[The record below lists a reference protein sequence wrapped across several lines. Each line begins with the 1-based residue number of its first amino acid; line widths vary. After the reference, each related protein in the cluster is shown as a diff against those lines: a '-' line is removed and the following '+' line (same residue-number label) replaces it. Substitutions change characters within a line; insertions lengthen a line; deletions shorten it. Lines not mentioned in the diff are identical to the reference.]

1 MILPLL
7 LKIILVVFTVQLIL
21 LIIFWKKGRKVI
33 LISMLLV
40 AALGTW
46 QAINEYNRK
55 NVDISKT
62 KADVKISAIDL
73 INEYEANDSLANQ
86 KYLGKIIELT
96 GHVRQLQNDSEGN
109 YTIVLGEQG
118 NLSSVRCTMDTTYN
132 TDAAAVEKG
141 SSVTIRGLCT
151 GFKKNE
157 LLGENL
163 GSDVEL
169 NRSVVIK
176 NKN

>member
-1 MILPLL
+1 MPLL
-7 LKIILVVFTVQLIL
+7 LKIILAILALQLIL
-21 LIIFWKKGRKVI
+21 LIIFWKKGRKII

-40 AALGTW
+40 AGVGAW
-46 QAINEYNRK
+46 QAVKEYNRK
-55 NVDISKT
+55 NADLSKI
-62 KADVKISAIDL
+62 KADVKISAINL
-73 INEYEANDSLANQ
+73 INEYEANDSLANR
-86 KYLGKIIELT
+86 KYLGKVIELT
-96 GHVRQLQNDSEGN
+96 GNVRKLEDDGSGN

-118 NLSSVRCTMDTTYN
+118 SLSSVRCTMDTMYRN
-132 TDAAAVEKG
+132 DAAAVPEG
-141 SSVTIRGLCT
+141 SSVTVRGLCS

-176 NKN
+176 NEK